1 MMREG
6 GNPWTDT
13 IVIPWYT
20 LGLVQAKMLQV
31 WLHLQEMMFVN
42 NLLGMLPFLALGA
55 LGLANL
61 AAAVGALRV
70 ARRAEELG
78 EGRFELLRDQHERLE
93 LLREERS
100 VLLDEL
106 ERERRERLGA
116 QERVKQLMREHPHL
130 ELERELQRLREE
142 LELERE
148 GRTHNHRERQRLDE
162 ELEHERLARSR
173 DQQNVRRLERDLLEL
188 QQLVEERRQTL
199 KASKKGLWPNL
210 LRSNNH

>member
-20 LGLVQAKMLQV
+20 LGLVQAKVLQV

-42 NLLGMLPFLALGA
+42 NLWGMLPFLALGA

-61 AAAVGALRV
+61 TAAVGALRV

-78 EGRFELLRDQHERLE
+78 EGRFELLLDQHERLE

-106 ERERRERLGA
+106 KRERRERLGA

-130 ELERELQRLREE
+130 ELERELQRRREE
-142 LELERE
+142 LECE

-173 DQQNVRRLERDLLEL
+173 DQQNVQRLERDLLEL

-199 KASKKGLWPNL
+199 KASKKGLWTNL

>member
-1 MMREG
+1 
-6 GNPWTDT
+6 
-13 IVIPWYT
+13 
-20 LGLVQAKMLQV
+20 
-31 WLHLQEMMFVN
+31 MMFVN
-42 NLLGMLPFLALGA
+42 NLWGMLPFLALGA

-61 AAAVGALRV
+61 VAAVGALRV

-173 DQQNVRRLERDLLEL
+173 DQQNVQRLERDLLEL

-199 KASKKGLWPNL
+199 KASKKGLWTNL